1 MRSWTALLIAA
12 LFGIGAASQ
21 SSARM
26 ASHIRTIPAKQ
37 FIDLA
42 PGEYQAGSIAIHVR
56 EVRGKEN
63 PHNFIVDFSSHGR
76 KPLRVQIDDHG
87 FDVTPPT
94 FAVGQ
99 LEKTGPAVFFVE
111 SFSGGA
117 HCCAVFRFVIPT
129 PSGFKIAKSQWWDGD
144 MVEDWPK
151 DIDGDGRADIVR
163 NDNAFLY
170 AFASYAESFSPPLVL
185 NLIGGRVQDVSTK
198 PSFRNLFADHMRNSR
213 EECLRSGGRGACAAY
228 VADAA
233 RLGSFKTAWTEMLGN
248 YDRQSDWLYP
258 DDCGS
263 KFEAKCNAGR
273 RPFKNY
279 PDALLH
285 LLKKMGYVPSGVSVP
300 LATR

>member
-111 SFSGGA
+111 MDQARVANILFLMSFLTSSIVSMIFLN
-117 HCCAVFRFVIPT
+117 VFSLPWIKLDFY
-129 PSGFKIAKSQWWDGD
+129 W
-144 MVEDWPK
+144 
-151 DIDGDGRADIVR
+151 
-163 NDNAFLY
+163 
-170 AFASYAESFSPPLVL
+170 
-185 NLIGGRVQDVSTK
+185 
-198 PSFRNLFADHMRNSR
+198 
-213 EECLRSGGRGACAAY
+213 LRT
-228 VADAA
+228 
-233 RLGSFKTAWTEMLGN
+233 FKTVN
-248 YDRQSDWLYP
+248 
-258 DDCGS
+258 
-263 KFEAKCNAGR
+263 
-273 RPFKNY
+273 
-279 PDALLH
+279 
-285 LLKKMGYVPSGVSVP
+285 
-300 LATR
+300 